1 MFGAMKIFQCVPNI
15 SEGRDPEF
23 IESIAVKI
31 DKLKGVKLLDY
42 SSDVDH
48 NRSVFTLLGGS
59 EGLKEAVGIL
69 YDSCS
74 QHVDMRRHKGA
85 HPRIGAVDVV
95 PFVPILGTTMEEA
108 DLLCRDIASYIVEKY
123 SVPIYLYGFSSVDKN
138 RSELSTLRRGGFEAM
153 QGKDLLEID
162 RAPDLGPRFVHPTL
176 GASCFGARGPLVAF
190 NVILK
195 SNDVEIAKKI
205 AAKVRNSSG
214 GLRAVKALGIYLA
227 SQDKAQVSMNLT
239 DIRATSIY
247 TAFEMVKMEAQRYG
261 VGIEK
266 SELIGAIS
274 LGAICDSLSYYWQ
287 LPELKAD
294 RIIEKGL
301 VDLLK

>member
-1 MFGAMKIFQCVPNI
+1 MKIFQCVPNI
-15 SEGRDPEF
+15 SEGRDLDF
-23 IESIAVKI
+23 IISIADNIKKI
-31 DKLKGVKLLDY
+31 KDVNLLDY

-48 NRSVFTLLGGS
+48 NRSVFTLLGQA
-59 EGLKEAVGIL
+59 EGLKEAIRVL
-69 YDSCS
+69 YDSCL
-74 QHVDMRRHKGA
+74 QRIDMRKHTGA

-95 PFVPILGTTMEEA
+95 PFVPILETTMDEA
-108 DLLCRDIASYIVEKY
+108 DLLCKSVARHIAEKY
-123 SVPIYLYGFSSVDKN
+123 DVPIYLYGHSAKDKD
-138 RSELSTLRRGGFEAM
+138 RSELPTLRKGGFEAL
-153 QGKDLLEID
+153 QDKDLLSID
-162 RAPDLGPRFVHPTL
+162 RAPDLGPNFVHPTL

-190 NVILK
+190 NVILRT
-195 SNDVEIAKKI
+195 NDVEIAKRI

-214 GLRAVKALGIYLA
+214 GLRCVKALGIYLA

-239 DIRATSIY
+239 DTRMTSVY
-247 TAFEMVKMEAQRYG
+247 TAFEMVKMEALRYG

-274 LGAICDSLSYYWQ
+274 LESICDSLSYYLQ

-294 RIIEKGL
+294 RVIERGI